1 MRAWRVR
8 SLGPGTYRD
17 TSAVTYYSS
26 TGDIKIEGNI
36 EYRYKIFSSLK
47 GALFADIGNIW
58 NLRIDTLNPEST
70 FRFDRFY
77 KEFGID
83 AGMGFRFDFTYFV
96 MRLDVATRIYDPSYL
111 SIDEDPWVIRNFC
124 LYCDTD
130 GDGYKEFGKDLL
142 LQLAVGYPF

>member
-1 MRAWRVR
+1 
-8 SLGPGTYRD
+8 
-17 TSAVTYYSS
+17 
-26 TGDIKIEGNI
+26 
-36 EYRYKIFSSLK
+36 
-47 GALFADIGNIW
+47 
-58 NLRIDTLNPEST
+58 
-70 FRFDRFY
+70 
-77 KEFGID
+77 
-83 AGMGFRFDFTYFV
+83 MGFRFDFTYFV